1 MEATIKPNYQ
11 ISIPFELIK
20 ELKLSV
26 NDKVELKTVK
36 GTIVISKKKNQKKP
50 SLLDLRGI
58 IKVGPGNIQKDIE
71 KMKNI
76 RAKEIADS
84 LNE

>member
-26 NDKVELKTVK
+26 NDKVDLESKDGK
-36 GTIVISKKKNQKKP
+36 IVISKKKNKKKP
-50 SLLDLRGI
+50 SFLDLKNS
-58 IKVGPGNIQKDIE
+58 IKVGPGDIEKDIE
-71 KMKNI
+71 KMKKM
-76 RAKEIADS
+76 RAAKIAKS
-84 LNE
+84 IE